1 MDSRIFLFIVI
12 GLGLMAA
19 VGLERWLK
27 RFPIPLPMPLIY
39 IAAGWAVFT
48 FTGLPPIDVLENSA
62 HSKATEYLTEFIV
75 ILSLLGAGIAIDRP
89 FSLYGW
95 AQVMRLIWLAMPAT
109 IAIIAVL
116 AWGWLGLAP
125 ASAILLAA
133 ALAPTDPVLAKSVA
147 VGPPGDL
154 ERDDVRFDLTV
165 ESGLN
170 DGLAFPFT
178 YLAIA
183 AVGVAGLGD
192 WTLQWFALD
201 FVWRILAGTVVGV
214 VAGKVMAVYVFK
226 KLGEGD
232 RAEEKLGE
240 PVSSEEAH
248 SFSGLT
254 SEGLV
259 VLGSLLLAYGLAEA
273 IEGYG
278 FISVFVGAVAAK
290 QYDRDSKYHQL
301 SHHFIDQLEEIIL
314 VTMLIGFGGLL
325 ASGILGALTWQGA
338 VLGLAVLFVIR
349 PVVAM
354 LSSFGC
360 HLPWQGKLAVAFFG
374 VRGMGTIYYIAYAQN
389 KTEFTML
396 PEVWAV
402 ASFTILA
409 SVIVHG
415 FTAAPVMDY
424 LKRTHQNVVPGMPD
438 SEADDPG
445 RPHDEI
451 VGELEGGAVVGEGG
465 WTPPAPAPAE

>member
-27 RFPIPLPMPLIY
+27 RLTIPLPMPLIY
-39 IAAGWAVFT
+39 VAAGWVVFT
-48 FTGLPPIDVLENSA
+48 FTGLPPIDVLGNEA
-62 HSKATEYLTEFIV
+62 HSVATEYLTEFIV

-89 FSLYGW
+89 FSFNGW
-95 AQVMRLIWLAMPAT
+95 AQVMRLIVLAMPAT
-109 IAIIAVL
+109 IAVIAVL
-116 AWGWLGLAP
+116 AWGWLGIAP

-147 VGPPGDL
+147 VGPPGDD

-192 WTLQWFALD
+192 WTVEWFAVD
-201 FVWRILAGTVVGV
+201 FVWRILAGTVVGI
-214 VAGKVMAVYVFK
+214 VAGKLMAVYVFD
-226 KLGEGD
+226 KLEEGELAERKIGD
-232 RAEEKLGE
+232 
-240 PVSSEEAH
+240 PVRSDEAH

-259 VLGSLLLAYGLAEA
+259 VLGSLLLAYGLAEV

-290 QYDRDSKYHQL
+290 QYDRNSKYHQL

-338 VLGLAVLFVIR
+338 VLGLLVLFVIR

-354 LSSFGC
+354 VSSLGC
-360 HLPWQGKLAVAFFG
+360 HLPWEGKLAVAFFG
-374 VRGMGTIYYIAYAQN
+374 VRGMGTVYYIAYAQN

-396 PEVWAV
+396 PEVWAI
-402 ASFTILA
+402 ACFTILA
-409 SVIVHG
+409 SIVVHG

-424 LKRTHQNVVPGMPD
+424 LKRTEQNVVPGMPE
-438 SEADDPG
+438 SEFDDPG
-445 RPHDEI
+445 MPYSDY
-451 VGELEGGAVVGEGG
+451 LANVVGEGG
-465 WTPPAPAPAE
+465 YEPEEP

>member
-19 VGLERWLK
+19 VGFERWIK
-27 RFPIPLPMPLIY
+27 RLPVPLPMPLLY

-48 FTGLPPIDVLENSA
+48 FTGLPPIDVLNNEA
-62 HSKATEYLTEFIV
+62 HSVATEYLTEFIV

-89 FSLYGW
+89 FSFHGW
-95 AQVMRLIWLAMPAT
+95 GQVTRLIVLAMPAT
-109 IAIIAVL
+109 IAVIALL
-116 AWGWLGLAP
+116 AWGWIGLAP

-147 VGPPGDL
+147 VGPPGDD

-192 WTLQWFALD
+192 WTLEWFALD
-201 FVWRILAGTVVGV
+201 FVWRIFAGTLVGI
-214 VAGKVMAVYVFK
+214 VAGKLMAVYVFK
-226 KLGEGD
+226 KLGEGK
-232 RAEEKLGE
+232 RAEEKLGD
-240 PVSSEEAH
+240 PVTSEEAH

-259 VLGSLLLAYGLAEA
+259 VLGSLLLAYGLAEI

-354 LSSFGC
+354 LSSLGC
-360 HLPWQGKLAVAFFG
+360 HLPFAGKLAVAFFG

-389 KTEFTML
+389 KTEFTMM
-396 PEVWAV
+396 PEVWAI
-402 ASFTILA
+402 AAFTILA
-409 SVIVHG
+409 SVVVHG

-424 LKRTHQNVVPGMPD
+424 LKRTKQNVVPGMPD
-438 SEADDPG
+438 SEFDDPG

-451 VGELEGGAVVGEGG
+451 VEEALAGGAVVGEGG
-465 WTPPAPAPAE
+465 WAPPTPAE

>member
-19 VGLERWLK
+19 VGFERWLK
-27 RFPIPLPMPLIY
+27 RLPFPLPMPLIY
-39 IAAGWAVFT
+39 IAAGWAVFSL
-48 FTGLPPIDVLENSA
+48 TGLPPIDVLGNEA

-89 FSLYGW
+89 FSIHGW

-109 IAIIAVL
+109 IAIIALL
-116 AWGWLGLAP
+116 AWGWLGLVP

-147 VGPPGDL
+147 VGPPGDD

-183 AVGVAGLGD
+183 AVGMTAMGD
-192 WTLQWFALD
+192 WTLEWFAVD

-214 VAGKVMAVYVFK
+214 AAGKLMAVYVFD
-226 KLGEGD
+226 KLGEGE
-232 RAEEKLGE
+232 RAEEKLGD
-240 PVSSEEAH
+240 PVTSEEAH

-290 QYDRDSKYHQL
+290 QYNRDSKYHQL

-338 VLGLAVLFVIR
+338 ALGLLVLFVIR
-349 PVVAM
+349 PGVAM

-389 KTEFTML
+389 KTDFQMM
-396 PEVWAV
+396 PEVWAI

-409 SVIVHG
+409 SVVIHG
-415 FTAAPVMDY
+415 FTAAPVMNW
-424 LKRTHQNVVPGMPD
+424 LKRTGQNVVPGMPS
-438 SEADDPG
+438 SEFDDPG
-445 RPHDEI
+445 RPHDE
-451 VGELEGGAVVGEGG
+451 VVEGGLAGGGVVGEGG
-465 WTPPAPAPAE
+465 YVPAPAE